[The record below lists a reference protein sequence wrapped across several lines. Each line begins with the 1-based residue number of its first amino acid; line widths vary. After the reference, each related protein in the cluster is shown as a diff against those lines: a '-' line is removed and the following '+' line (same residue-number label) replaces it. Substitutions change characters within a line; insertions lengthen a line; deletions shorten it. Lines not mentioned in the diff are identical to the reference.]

1 MEKNVN
7 LKKEELFNLTFA
19 LEIARKQ
26 YARTAEEFKEGEK
39 GYFASFA
46 NDFETLRRKL
56 LGVDNIH
63 IEWES

>member
-1 MEKNVN
+1 MENNVN
-7 LKKEELFNLTFA
+7 LKKEELFNLTIA
-19 LEIARKQ
+19 LDIARIK
-26 YARTAEEFKEGEK
+26 YAREAEEFKGCGKE
-39 GYFASFA
+39 YFESLA